1 MTQKEQIE
9 AYERIGNRFEGKLK
23 ASFIEAVR
31 EVGDRINVSE
41 LEEAIAKKFPQGIID
56 ASHVSD
62 IEQLLFGFGVAGV
75 AFSQEMT
82 NAYMAGAT
90 TAKSL
95 FPERISVN
103 MSFDIT
109 NHETVAYLNTYRPQ
123 QIKLITEESR
133 NSISQIISNGY
144 QQGRTPVQ
152 MAQSIR
158 DVIGLTPEQA
168 KAVEN
173 FRRQLEGRSN
183 LGLTP
188 VGRRRLDAI
197 AQRQATRQ
205 LRTGFMTQKEIDA
218 AVEKYRMSML
228 NRRALNIARTESFQA
243 VGAGRR
249 ELWRQAQEQGLLP
262 STVLKK
268 PITAGDERVRE
279 SHYSAARMNSKG
291 VPIDQPYR
299 TPFGPRIGAPYSG
312 QVNCR
317 CTDVLIGL

>member
-23 ASFIEAVR
+23 AAFIEAVR
-31 EVGDRINVSE
+31 EAGDRINVSE
-41 LEEAIAKKFPQGIID
+41 LEEAIANKFPQGIID

-82 NAYMAGAT
+82 NAYMFGAT
-90 TAKSL
+90 TAQSL
-95 FPERISVN
+95 FPERIAVN
-103 MSFDIT
+103 ISFDIT
-109 NHETVAYLNTYRPQ
+109 NPETVAYLNTYRPQ
-123 QIKLITEESR
+123 QIRLITEESR
-133 NSISQIISNGY
+133 NAIAQIISNGY

-158 DVIGLTPEQA
+158 DVIGLTPAQA

-188 VGRRRLDAI
+188 VGRRRIDAI
-197 AQRQATRQ
+197 AQRQAIRQ
-205 LRTGFMTQKEIDA
+205 LRTGFMTQRQIDA
-218 AVEKYRMSML
+218 AVEKYRQSML

-243 VGAGRR
+243 VSEGR
-249 ELWRQAQEQGLLP
+249 EALWRQAQEQGLLP
-262 STVLKK
+262 ADVKRK
-268 PITAGDERVRE
+268 WITAGDERVRPE
-279 SHYSAARMNSKG
+279 HRAVPGMNKDG
-291 VPIDQPYR
+291 VGLYEPFK
-299 TPFGPRIGAPYSG
+299 TPLGPKMRPPLG
-312 QVNCR
+312 VNCR
-317 CTDVLIGL
+317 CSTVLINL